1 MKERLKATSE
11 HHRSKSVETAADHDT
26 LTDTNSDISKQF
38 EQTKVLHE
46 KLAGYVDLYLIQ
58 QKLTWNYMK
67 TLGDNLRC

>member
-46 KLAGYVDLYLIQ
+46 KLAGYVYLIQ

-67 TLGDNLRC
+67 SLGDNLRC